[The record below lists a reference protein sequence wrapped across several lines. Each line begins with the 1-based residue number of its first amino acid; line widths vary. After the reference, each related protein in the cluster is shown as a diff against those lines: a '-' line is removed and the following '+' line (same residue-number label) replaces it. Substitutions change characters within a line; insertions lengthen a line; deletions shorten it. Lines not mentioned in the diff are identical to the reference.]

1 LCGKKRGKS
10 CVSNLQRSVAL
21 KLKKTMKDLGLFNM
35 KCDSEEELSSTEI
48 SEARYVAISLSDWEW
63 RRRMC

>member
-1 LCGKKRGKS
+1 
-10 CVSNLQRSVAL
+10 
-21 KLKKTMKDLGLFNM
+21 MKDLGLFNM